1 MPSKIALL
9 LLVAAAA
16 LSACETIE
24 GAGRDLQSAG
34 SAVSQTARQTQ
45 STM

>member
-1 MPSKIALL
+1 MNAKLALL
-9 LLVAAAA
+9 LLVAATA

-45 STM
+45 QSM